1 MSTGSSKHLTIN
13 RLKARQFLDSGKV
26 DHSGEFTEF
35 GQILKQLNGNLDC
48 WKQNRVDDQA
58 FRCEFEGESSIDVG
72 GPYRETLVHMVD
84 ELECGALPLLKK
96 TTNALKN
103 HGIDRNCFILNEESV
118 TPTH

>member
-1 MSTGSSKHLTIN
+1 MSTGDSKRVLVD
-13 RLKARQFLDSGKV
+13 RLKARQFIDSGKI

-35 GQILKQLNGNLDC
+35 GQILKQLSGNLDC
-48 WKQNRVDDQA
+48 WKLNGVDDQA
-58 FRCEFEGESSIDVG
+58 LRVDFDGESSIDVG

-84 ELECGALPLLKK
+84 ELESGALPLLKK

-103 HGIDRNCFILNEESV
+103 HGSDRNCFIINEDSV